1 MVLVLLDTVVR
12 ISLIVKLSEKWRGFR
27 VDVYIFD
34 IRLLFFF
41 FSISSVMIEVP
52 IFR

>member
-1 MVLVLLDTVVR
+1 MVLVLLGTVVR
-12 ISLIVKLSEKWRGFR
+12 ISLIVKLSEKWGGLR

-34 IRLLFFF
+34 IRLLFF